1 MHASRR
7 RNNDRRSRRSSSGSA
22 RRRTSRRTPTPGS
35 GLGSCSPRS
44 GRWPSTTSTRAHPT
58 RTSCSPPTSRL
69 ATRSPRTGEN
79 FRSIEWNGSEWS
91 TEAKTYSRH
100 SHPWDRGRGMVDFRN
115 ERTWQNAVEMNKT
128 EEFHAAYEAA
138 VDKVRAD
145 FGQKHPMI
153 IGGQEVWS
161 KTTFPD
167 TSPADTKLVLGLFPK
182 GGRAHAK
189 QAVNAAKG
197 AFPQW
202 SATAYADRV
211 RLVQRA
217 ADLISQGKFAL
228 AALMSFENGKN
239 RYEAMA
245 DVDEAADLTRW
256 YAVEMLRNQGYE
268 RPMGA
273 FLPGETTRSILKPY
287 GVWAV
292 VAPFNFP
299 LAIAAGMSTGALITG
314 NTVVFKPASDTPFMG
329 LRLAETL
336 RDAGLPAGAFNF
348 VTGPGATVGQEL
360 LDNPDVDGFVFTGS
374 RAVGMKALQTFTR
387 TRPKPIITEM
397 GGENP
402 AIVTASAELDQ
413 GALGVMRA
421 AVGYGGQKCSAGS
434 RGPGCK
440 GVKGGFVA
448 QAPSPNGKIEVGDPI
463 VLRECMWTG
472 CY

>member
-7 RNNDRRSRRSSSGSA
+7 RNNDRHSRRSSSGSA
-22 RRRTSRRTPTPGS
+22 LRRTSRRTRTPGS

-58 RTSCSPPTSRL
+58 RTSCSLPTSRL

-79 FRSIEWNGSEWS
+79 FRSIERNVSDS
-91 TEAKTYSRH
+91 PFEAKPYSRH
-100 SHPWDRGRGMVDFRN
+100 SHPWARGRGIVEFRN

-167 TSPADTKLVLGLFPK
+167 TSPADTNLVLGLFPK

-189 QAVNAAKG
+189 DAVKAAKA

-202 SATAYADRV
+202 SGTAYTDRV

-245 DVDEAADLTRW
+245 DVDEAAD
-256 YAVEMLRNQGYE
+256 
-268 RPMGA
+268 
-273 FLPGETTRSILKPY
+273 S
-287 GVWAV
+287 
-292 VAPFNFP
+292 
-299 LAIAAGMSTGALITG
+299 
-314 NTVVFKPASDTPFMG
+314 
-329 LRLAETL
+329 
-336 RDAGLPAGAFNF
+336 
-348 VTGPGATVGQEL
+348 
-360 LDNPDVDGFVFTGS
+360 
-374 RAVGMKALQTFTR
+374 
-387 TRPKPIITEM
+387 
-397 GGENP
+397 
-402 AIVTASAELDQ
+402 
-413 GALGVMRA
+413 
-421 AVGYGGQKCSAGS
+421 
-434 RGPGCK
+434 
-440 GVKGGFVA
+440 
-448 QAPSPNGKIEVGDPI
+448 
-463 VLRECMWTG
+463 
-472 CY
+472 